1 MRRGI
6 EAGEKQSPRGRIPEA
21 AIWRKRGGRDGVGG
35 RAMNCPARRDCF
47 AIPRSALTGLAAAQP
62 PFSPAIDCRADLP
75 SSPSPSPLAS
85 KAPCLPRREERHAP
99 RRGRVEAGDTAAH
112 RQVDDKIA
120 CLADEPRSEEHTSEL
135 Q

>member
-1 MRRGI
+1 HTDDEPSSSIHWQLVHRPCEQREPVRVMRRGI

-21 AIWRKRGGRDGVGG
+21 AIWRERGGRGGVGG

-47 AIPRSALTGLAAAQP
+47 AIPRSALTGLAEAQP

-85 KAPCLPRREERHAP
+85 KAPCLPR
-99 RRGRVEAGDTAAH
+99 
-112 RQVDDKIA
+112 
-120 CLADEPRSEEHTSEL
+120 
-135 Q
+135 